1 MDTCD
6 EDIKMLL
13 HQLPPKILRR
23 EIDWLKRLG
32 KLYATYPAQKGER
45 S

>member
-6 EDIKMLL
+6 EDIKVLL

-23 EIDWLKRLG
+23 EIDWLKRLV
-32 KLYATYPAQKGER
+32 KLYATDPIRKGQSR
-45 S
+45 